1 MFLQIL
7 RDPRMVCSQ
16 LHEPARAFEEEE
28 ENCCRNL
35 IEDVNGHFRNRNS
48 ESLPE
53 AKYKLQRR
61 RSSHQFLMTENET
74 ACEVVE
80 MNLSLTRLVARD
92 NYCGVLRV
100 ANPARLRDLLLSK
113 TVQTGSGVHPALFSA
128 NDGVLSPRV
137 KRPGH
142 EVDP

>member
-1 MFLQIL
+1 
-7 RDPRMVCSQ
+7 MVCPQ
-16 LHEPARAFEEEE
+16 LHEPARAFEEE

-35 IEDVNGHFRNRNS
+35 IEDVNGHLRTRNS
-48 ESLPE
+48 ESIPV
-53 AKYKLQRR
+53 AKYKMQRR

-100 ANPARLRDLLLSK
+100 ANPG
-113 TVQTGSGVHPALFSA
+113 T
-128 NDGVLSPRV
+128 V
-137 KRPGH
+137 KRFALIQNSPDRLWGASSVIFS
-142 EVDP
+142 E